1 MSDTTPPDVPVFNCV
16 VIVTPRDAEGLVS
29 ARAAELAGMEGRGKS
44 EREALSQVVA
54 QFKDF
59 VSRRYAAGDE
69 IPWLQPPLTAQ
80 PGEQQRLIAVHL

>member
-1 MSDTTPPDVPVFNCV
+1 MNDEKPPDVPVFNCL
-16 VIVTPRDAEGLVS
+16 VIVSPRDAEGLIT

-44 EREALSQVVA
+44 EREALAQVVS

-69 IPWLQPPLTAQ
+69 IPWLQPPLTPP
-80 PGEQQRLIAVHL
+80 PGEQQRFIAVHL